1 MIIIDACHCQY
12 HIDQGP
18 NNTFC
23 ISVGSRKKSIIS
35 VDIFACY
42 SAVKSISLFDKTM
55 EPIYRIKVIETGILS
70 ATVIAVFDSTV
81 CNSGKCVITPK
92 TITQSKCP
100 ICYMS
105 FKYADKLFCTGFRP
119 VNSDS

>member
-1 MIIIDACHCQY
+1 
-12 HIDQGP
+12 
-18 NNTFC
+18 
-23 ISVGSRKKSIIS
+23 
-35 VDIFACY
+35 
-42 SAVKSISLFDKTM
+42 M

-81 CNSGKCVITPK
+81 CNSGKCMITPK

>member
-70 ATVIAVFDSTV
+70 ATVIAVFDSAV
-81 CNSGKCVITPK
+81 CNSGKLITPSRILVFSHRFYSK
-92 TITQSKCP
+92 SIT
-100 ICYMS
+100 
-105 FKYADKLFCTGFRP
+105 
-119 VNSDS
+119 